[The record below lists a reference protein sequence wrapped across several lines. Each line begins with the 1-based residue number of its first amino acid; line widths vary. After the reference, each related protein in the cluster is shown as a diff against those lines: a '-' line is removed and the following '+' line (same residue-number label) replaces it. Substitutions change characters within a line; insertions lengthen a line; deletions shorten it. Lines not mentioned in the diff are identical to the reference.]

1 MVHGEYNTCSICYM
15 GNMVCGEYYAWEIW
29 CVSMSFLVMSY
40 TFMKAKLCILN
51 IWLRNLLIH
60 FHLLMER
67 QRLCFHLCL
76 STEEM
81 GSHVIINHDALDTLY
96 EVPSPSPSTGP
107 TPLPPTWNLGPPHPW
122 PQPPYLNMGETLDH
136 PNLPWHGI
144 LVPLAPVTPLLV
156 TSGGHHWRPV
166 QTFSPEDPHQ
176 YWHLVATTEANTVG
190 KWAVRILL
198 ECALAT

>member
-1 MVHGEYNTCSICYM
+1 M
-15 GNMVCGEYYAWEIW
+15 GNIIHVQYVTWAIW
-29 CVSMSFLVMSY
+29 CVGSIMRGKYDVCQCHFLLCHILLWE
-40 TFMKAKLCILN
+40 AKLCILN

-122 PQPPYLNMGETLDH
+122 PQPPYLNMGGDLGPPQPPLT
-136 PNLPWHGI
+136 WI
-144 LVPLAPVTPLLV
+144 LVPWPQSLL
-156 TSGGHHWRPV
+156 
-166 QTFSPEDPHQ
+166 
-176 YWHLVATTEANTVG
+176 
-190 KWAVRILL
+190 
-198 ECALAT
+198 C